1 MNAKELKQTVAKKL
15 SEGKCGASLVL
26 AGFSSIYA
34 CRNELRET

>member
-1 MNAKELKQTVAKKL
+1 MKAEELNQKVAEKL

-34 CRNELRET
+34 CRSELRLD

>member
-1 MNAKELKQTVAKKL
+1 MKAKKLKQNVAEKL

-34 CRNELRET
+34 CRNELRLD